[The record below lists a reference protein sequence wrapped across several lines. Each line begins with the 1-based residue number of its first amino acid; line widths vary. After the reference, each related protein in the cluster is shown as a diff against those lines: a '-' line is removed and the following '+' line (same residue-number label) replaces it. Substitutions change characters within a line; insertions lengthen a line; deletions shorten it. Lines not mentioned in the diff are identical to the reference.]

1 MFKNM
6 EQEKVY
12 LTKEGKERFEK
23 ELNELK
29 RELEEKIR
37 EEMPSTASSEPDE
50 EYISF
55 QENLGQLRS
64 KIEDIEDVLNN
75 CEVISYDPKSHCQI
89 VRVGCRVEVDNN
101 GEREELTIVGS
112 LEANPDLKKIS
123 NQSPIGKAL
132 MGHKRGDEVQIKA
145 RTIQIFKIKK
155 ITYGV

>member
-1 MFKNM
+1 M
-6 EQEKVY
+6 EQERVY
-12 LTKEGKERFEK
+12 LTKEGKEKFEK
-23 ELNELK
+23 ELDDLK
-29 RELEEKIR
+29 KELEDKIR

-64 KIEDIEDVLNN
+64 KIQEIENFLNN
-75 CEVISYDPKSHCQI
+75 CEVINYDPKSHCQI
-89 VRVGCRVEVDNN
+89 VRVGCKVEIDSN
-101 GEREELTIVGS
+101 GGREELIIVGS
-112 LEANPDLKKIS
+112 LEANPDFKKIS

-132 MGHKRGDEVQIKA
+132 MGHRVGDEVQIKA